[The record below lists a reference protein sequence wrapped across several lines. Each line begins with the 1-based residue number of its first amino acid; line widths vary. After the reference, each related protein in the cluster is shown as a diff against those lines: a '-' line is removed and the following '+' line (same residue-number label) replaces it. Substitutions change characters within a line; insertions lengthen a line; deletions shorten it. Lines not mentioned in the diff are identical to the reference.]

1 MTRVGPRKMWEPQG
15 FIEWDD
21 ADFLSNDFLESLFS
35 NMRKIQIETSSEN
48 NRHVLVDIFS
58 NMRLRLS
65 ISWNTENDTC
75 TYKDGELDIMFN
87 NIKCPEEYAWIPRG
101 WGYYEIKWLLDEASA
116 KRIWSIY
123 KKYKKCLNLQIAK

>member
-35 NMRKIQIETSSEN
+35 NMHKIQIETSSEN

-58 NMRLRLS
+58 NMRLRLN
-65 ISWNTENDTC
+65 ISWNTENNTC

-87 NIKCPEEYAWIPRG
+87 DITCPEEYAWIPGG
-101 WGYYEIKWLLDEASA
+101 WDYDEIKWLLDESSA

-123 KKYKKCLNLQIAK
+123 KKYKKCLNLQIV